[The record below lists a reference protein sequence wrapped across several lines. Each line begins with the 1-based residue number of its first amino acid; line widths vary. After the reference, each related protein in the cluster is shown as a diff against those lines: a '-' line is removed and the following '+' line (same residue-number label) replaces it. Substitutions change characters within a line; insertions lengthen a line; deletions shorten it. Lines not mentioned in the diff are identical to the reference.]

1 MKTVVNGIQVNYE
14 FVGSPSAPVVML
26 SHALATN
33 LTMWDPQMEALAQSF
48 RVLRYDSLGHGN
60 TDAPRGPYSLDQLA
74 QQAAGLLDALGIQR
88 VHFVGLSMGG
98 MIGQALALMRP
109 LALTS
114 LVLSDSSSR
123 IPPEAQALWQER
135 IKIAESV
142 GMEPLVEPTIGR
154 WFTPPFRTTH
164 ADIVERVRRL
174 IRGTSPLGYAA
185 CCHAIAALNLTERLH
200 TIEIP
205 TAIIVGEE
213 DQGAPLPMSRTI
225 HEQIAGSELVIL
237 PSAPHLSNT
246 EQPEAFNQA
255 LTSFLKR
262 VVAK

>member
-1 MKTVVNGIQVNYE
+1 MKTTINGIQVNYE
-14 FVGSPSAPVVML
+14 LVGSPSAPVVML

-33 LTMWDPQMEALAQSF
+33 LTLWDPQMEALAQSF

-60 TDAPRGPYSLDQLA
+60 IDAPRGPYSLEQLA

-88 VHFVGLSMGG
+88 VHFVGISMGG
-98 MIGQALALMRP
+98 MIGQTLALMRP
-109 LALTS
+109 SALAS
-114 LVLSDSSSR
+114 LVLANSPSR
-123 IPPEAQALWQER
+123 IPPEAQPLWQER

-164 ADIVERVRRL
+164 SDIVERVRKM

-185 CCHAIAALNLTERLH
+185 CCRAIAALNLTERLH
-200 TIEIP
+200 TIAMP

-213 DQGAPLPMSRTI
+213 DPGTPLSVSRTI
-225 HEQIAGSELVIL
+225 HEQIAGSELVIV
-237 PSAPHLSNT
+237 PSAAHLSNM

-255 LTSFLKR
+255 MTSFLNR